1 MANSTITRIGLLLS
15 TFFIP
20 LQIQVRSHEKSIAY
34 SETSGK
40 EWVEKCVEHH
50 PEILWLADAKV
61 RKTEEGLATL
71 HGTYS
76 EQLFGQK
83 YVEFDRTMMTLHC
96 LKLILDGSENAYQA
110 FTAAQ
115 PNNTKL
121 SKKSFESLHERG
133 QRLLRSQWGGM
144 SAAQITEAMETALV
158 LGDIGKSEKA
168 REIFKSH
175 GVTAPD
181 HDDFYG
187 EALPVIDLNPSLSPS
202 FARLP
207 VPAKKLL
214 IKIAN
219 LAHYGHVT
227 HLEGGTSMFSK
238 LKQSTIPFEDLTA
251 LEFDLFVHTCDV
263 AGALGHVNNQSS
275 IVYTEHAHKAMQA
288 MADAVC
294 ILQDPTKDEWD
305 AYNAY
310 LEKRAAWLE
319 LSSND
324 RADRVLARI
333 GAMLRLFTPDEG
345 AVLKKGMQQLDD
357 VMKQQIISQ
366 LDVQKNDKV
375 GRTPTYMPAVL
386 VNLFNNPELGD
397 SKEERLIKTVNLG
410 LPFISRVL
418 EEQKVRL
425 AKKEADPNVPLNFNK
440 IAGYA
445 KTTPDSLKKDF
456 IIDKEGNV
464 SLK

>member
-1 MANSTITRIGLLLS
+1 MVKLAAIILFVLLARST
-15 TFFIP
+15 P
-20 LQIQVRSHEKSIAY
+20 LQSTLKDSVQSVINSSKNGI
-34 SETSGK
+34 
-40 EWVEKCVEHH
+40 EWVEKCVEQH
-50 PEILWLADAKV
+50 PEVLWLADDKV
-61 RKTEEGLATL
+61 RKTEEGQASL

-76 EQLFGQK
+76 EQLFGKK
-83 YVEFDRTMMTLHC
+83 YVEFDRTIMTLHC
-96 LKLILDGSENAYQA
+96 LKLILDGSENAYQV
-110 FTAAQ
+110 FTADQ
-115 PNNTKL
+115 PNDTKL
-121 SKKSFESLHERG
+121 SQNSFEFLHALG
-133 QRLLRSQWGGM
+133 KRLLKSQWGGM
-144 SAAQITEAMETALV
+144 SASQIAQAMETALI

-168 REIFKSH
+168 RELFKSH

-187 EALPVIDLNPSLSPS
+187 EALPVMELNPSLCPS

-207 VPAKKLL
+207 PPAQKLL

-227 HLEGGTSMFSK
+227 HLEGGTAMFSK
-238 LKQSTIPFEDLTA
+238 LKQSAIASEDLTA

-275 IVYTEHAHKAMQA
+275 LVYTELTHKAMQA

-294 ILQDPTKDEWD
+294 ILRDPNKDEWD

-310 LEKRAAWLE
+310 LGKRAAWLE

-324 RADRVLARI
+324 RADRVLVRI
-333 GAMLRLFTPDEG
+333 GAMLRLFSPSEG
-345 AVLKKGMQQLDD
+345 AALKKGMLQLDD
-357 VMKQQIISQ
+357 GMKQKVISQ
-366 LDVQKNDKV
+366 LDVQKNDKE
-375 GRTPTYMPAVL
+375 GRTPTYIPAVL
-386 VNLFNNPELGD
+386 VNLFNNLQLGD
-397 SKEERLIKTVNLG
+397 SREERLVNTLNLG

-418 EEQKVRL
+418 EEQMVRL
-425 AKKEADPNVPLNFNK
+425 RKNEADPNIPLNFNK

-445 KTTPDSLKKDF
+445 KTAPDSLKKDF
-456 IIDKEGNV
+456 TIDKEGNV